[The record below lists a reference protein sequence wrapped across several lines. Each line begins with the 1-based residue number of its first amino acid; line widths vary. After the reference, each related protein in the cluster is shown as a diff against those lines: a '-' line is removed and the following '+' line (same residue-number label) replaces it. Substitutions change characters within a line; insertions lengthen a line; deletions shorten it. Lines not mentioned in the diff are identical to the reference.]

1 MRMPRGRAAGRP
13 INLPHVPPPLLA
25 VDGPFLLY
33 RSFFALPDSIKG
45 TEGRPINALLGAVNV
60 LLRVAAD
67 HTPRAIV
74 VCFGAEAA
82 EYRVALYPP
91 YHADR
96 PPVPDAL
103 QWQFDQA
110 AELFDAFGW
119 STQTTAQL
127 EADDLLGS
135 LASVESVASGRTL
148 ILTGDRDMYQC
159 VSDQVSVMY
168 LKQGTS
174 GFEEVD
180 AAEVRR
186 RYGVEPALVPD
197 FIALRGDPSDGLP
210 GAPGVGPKKAA
221 ELLLKHQSLNQAIA
235 HAHEE
240 SPRVRSAL
248 IDNAAELA
256 HFREIA
262 TLRPIEIPRPPDRAT
277 DLEGGA
283 QAARRYGM
291 NRLAERLEKAEKVT
305 DL

>member
-1 MRMPRGRAAGRP
+1 
-13 INLPHVPPPLLA
+13 VPPLVA
-25 VDGPFLLY
+25 VDGPFVLY

-67 HTPRAIV
+67 HGPRAIV
-74 VCFGAEAA
+74 ICFGAEAA

-103 QWQFDQA
+103 QWQFDEA
-110 AELFDAFGW
+110 PGLFAAFGW
-119 STQTTAQL
+119 STETTAQL

-135 LASVESVASGRTL
+135 LASVESVAGGRTL

-159 VSDQVSVMY
+159 VSERVSVMY

-180 AAEVRR
+180 ADEVKR
-186 RYGVEPALVPD
+186 RYGVEPELVPD

-221 ELLLKHQSLNQAIA
+221 ELLLKHHSLEQAIA
-235 HAHEE
+235 GAQQE
-240 SPRVRSAL
+240 SPRVRAAL

-262 TLRPIEIPRPPDRAT
+262 TLRPIEIARPPDSPT
-277 DLEGGA
+277 DLAGGA
-283 QAARRYGM
+283 RAARRYGM
-291 NRLAERLEKAEKVT
+291 NRLAERLEKAEKVS

>member
-1 MRMPRGRAAGRP
+1 
-13 INLPHVPPPLLA
+13 VA

-45 TEGRPINALLGAVNV
+45 AEGRPTNALLGAVNV
-60 LLRVAAD
+60 LLRMAAD

-74 VCFGAEAA
+74 ICFGADAA
-82 EYRVALYPP
+82 DYRVALYPS

-96 PPVPDAL
+96 PPVPDDL

-110 AELFDAFGW
+110 PELFESFGW
-119 STQTTAQL
+119 SIQRTAQL

-135 LASVESVASGRTL
+135 LASVESVAGGRAL

-159 VSDQVSVMY
+159 VSDQVSVMF
-168 LKQGTS
+168 LKQGTR
-174 GFEEVD
+174 GFDEVD
-180 AAEVRR
+180 AEEVRR
-186 RYGVEPALVPD
+186 RYGVEPGLVPD

-210 GAPGVGPKKAA
+210 GAPGIGPKKAA
-221 ELLLKHQSLNQAIA
+221 ELLGKHHSLERAIA
-235 HAHEE
+235 HAQEE
-240 SPRVRSAL
+240 TPRVRAAL
-248 IDNAAELA
+248 IDNATELA

-262 TLRPIEIPRPPDRAT
+262 TLRLIEVERPPDRAT

-283 QAARRYGM
+283 RAARRYGM
-291 NRLAERLEKAEKVT
+291 NRLAERLENAENVT

>member
-1 MRMPRGRAAGRP
+1 MDASQSCAGHP
-13 INLPHVPPPLLA
+13 INLRCVPAPLVA

-45 TEGRPINALLGAVNV
+45 TVARPINALLGAVNV
-60 LLRVAAD
+60 LLRLAAD
-67 HTPRAIV
+67 RTPRAIV
-74 VCFGAEAA
+74 VCFGSEAA
-82 EYRVALYPP
+82 EYRTALYPT

-110 AELFDAFGW
+110 SELFDAFGW
-119 STQTTAQL
+119 STQTTAYL

-135 LASVESVASGRTL
+135 LASVESVAGGRTL

-180 AAEVRR
+180 AEEVRR

-210 GAPGVGPKKAA
+210 GAPGIGPKKAA
-221 ELLLKHQSLNQAIA
+221 ELLAKHHSLEQAIA
-235 HAHEE
+235 GAQEE
-240 SPRVRSAL
+240 SPRVRAAL

-262 TLRPIEIPRPPDRAT
+262 TLRPIEVARPPDRAT

-283 QAARRYGM
+283 RVARRYGM
-291 NRLAERLEKAEKVT
+291 SRLAERLEKAESVT